1 MKKKKLR
8 KLILLM
14 TDFEFQRD
22 SQWKGFKGGETK
34 RLRPE
39 YHMDHHLSSFGY
51 WRKDGSW
58 SQER

>member
-1 MKKKKLR
+1 
-8 KLILLM
+8 M